1 MNISNNPE
9 FNRIMNLIRFN
20 VNFTKYEH
28 TTKLEI
34 QSPDYVLEKYN
45 HWIGF
50 EPTIDHKM
58 YTPDDMTDF
67 FNKYWKTWKLNCES
81 IESGKLKNILMYLYS
96 TQNMN
101 LLNMFNKFEEYIGPA
116 SMINSTSLKGLH
128 VIMER
133 DFVPKVIEKNKENI
147 TIVLRDLKIKEII
160 S

>member
-1 MNISNNPE
+1 MNVSNNPE
-9 FNRIMNLIRFN
+9 FDRIMNLIRFN

-28 TTKLEI
+28 TMKLEL

-50 EPTIDHKM
+50 EPTVEHKL
-58 YTPDDMTDF
+58 YTPDDMIDF
-67 FNKYWKTWKLNCES
+67 FNKYWKIWRPGTDTINS
-81 IESGKLKNILMYLYS
+81 KLKNILMYLYS

-101 LLNMFNKFEEYIGPA
+101 LLNMSNKFEEYIGPV

-128 VIMER
+128 VIAER
-133 DFVPKVIEKNKENI
+133 DFVPKVIEKNKEYI

>member
-1 MNISNNPE
+1 M
-9 FNRIMNLIRFN
+9 
-20 VNFTKYEH
+20 
-28 TTKLEI
+28 KLEL

-50 EPTIDHKM
+50 EPTVEHKL
-58 YTPDDMTDF
+58 YTPDDMIDF
-67 FNKYWKTWKLNCES
+67 FNKYWKIWRPGTDTINS
-81 IESGKLKNILMYLYS
+81 KLKNILMYLYS

-101 LLNMFNKFEEYIGPA
+101 LLNMSNKFEEYIGPV

-128 VIMER
+128 VIAER
-133 DFVPKVIEKNKENI
+133 DFVPKVIEKNKEYI